1 METPMSDGL
10 LSPKDLERILST
22 GKNQVDQLLRSGVI
36 PSIKF
41 GSVRKIRIFALNDAL
56 KNAEENNINLLEEA
70 KKRLAR

>member
-10 LSPKDLERILST
+10 LTPKDLERILST

-56 KNAEENNINLLEEA
+56 KSAEENNINLLEEA

>member
-1 METPMSDGL
+1 MEAPISDGL
-10 LSPKDLERILST
+10 LTPKDLERILST

-56 KNAEENNINLLEEA
+56 RKAEENNTNLLEEA
-70 KKRLAR
+70 KKRLGR

>member
-10 LSPKDLERILST
+10 LSPKDLEKILST

-56 KNAEENNINLLEEA
+56 KSAEENNINLLEEA
-70 KKRLAR
+70 KKRLGR

>member
-1 METPMSDGL
+1 MEAPMSDGL

-70 KKRLAR
+70 KKRLGR

>member
-1 METPMSDGL
+1 METPISDGL

-56 KNAEENNINLLEEA
+56 RKAEENNTNLLEEA

>member
-10 LSPKDLERILST
+10 LTPKDLERILST

-41 GSVRKIRIFALNDAL
+41 GSVRKIRIFALNDVL
-56 KNAEENNINLLEEA
+56 RKAEEDNTNLLEEA
-70 KKRLAR
+70 KKRLGR

>member
-10 LSPKDLERILST
+10 LSPKDLERILLT

-70 KKRLAR
+70 KKRLGR

>member
-1 METPMSDGL
+1 METPISDGL

-56 KNAEENNINLLEEA
+56 KSAEENNINLLEEA

>member
-1 METPMSDGL
+1 MEAPMSDGL

-56 KNAEENNINLLEEA
+56 KSAEENNINLLEEA

>member
-1 METPMSDGL
+1 METPISDGL

>member
-10 LSPKDLERILST
+10 LTPKDLERILST

-56 KNAEENNINLLEEA
+56 KSAEENNINLLEEA
-70 KKRLAR
+70 KKRLGR

>member
-56 KNAEENNINLLEEA
+56 KSAEENNINLLEEA

>member
-10 LSPKDLERILST
+10 LTPKDLERILST

-56 KNAEENNINLLEEA
+56 RKAEENNTNLLEEA
-70 KKRLAR
+70 KRRIGR

>member
-56 KNAEENNINLLEEA
+56 KSAEENNINLLEEA
-70 KKRLAR
+70 KKRLGR

>member
-70 KKRLAR
+70 KKRLGR

>member
-1 METPMSDGL
+1 METPISDGL

-56 KNAEENNINLLEEA
+56 RKAEENNTNMLEEA

>member
-56 KNAEENNINLLEEA
+56 KNAEENDINLLEEA